1 MNKVSLLPQ
10 CKGYS
15 TEKCLKTNS
24 VCVRSQRKF
33 FHNVLLQNDEF
44 SRDLENK
51 ETEERKIFA

>member
-1 MNKVSLLPQ
+1 MNMVSPLPQ
-10 CKGYS
+10 CKGHS

-24 VCVRSQRKF
+24 VCVRSQCKF